1 VSVRESEAVRFA
13 IVGTGAIA
21 AAHACAIRS
30 VASAQLAGV
39 TDIDATIG
47 RAFAGAWEAPF
58 CESLDALLESVRPDV
73 VVICTPPSTHPE
85 LALAAIA
92 AGCHVLCEKP
102 LAVDVCSATAM
113 LDAAAEAGLIL
124 TMATKFRYVTDVIRA
139 RNMIKLGALGEIHLI
154 ANEFRSP
161 VSMEKRWNSNPALSG
176 GGVLIDNGTHSID
189 ILRYLAGP
197 LDSVSVTAESS
208 QGALG
213 VEDNARLLGRFS
225 YGAFARVELSWARP
239 AVSPYFVQI
248 IGSQGRAL
256 IGWKESKYR
265 LDPARDWQPLG
276 TGYDKLSAF
285 ERQYENLVDVIAG
298 RATIEVGREDAL
310 CSVRAIAAGYASMRH
325 GGWRMVDGTQAASYT
340 PDAERALALL

>member
-1 VSVRESEAVRFA
+1 MSARVSPAVRFG

-21 AAHACAIRS
+21 AAHAGAIRS
-30 VASAQLAGV
+30 LASAKLAGV

-47 RAFAGAWEAPF
+47 RTFAAAWEAPF
-58 CESLDALLESVRPDV
+58 FESLETLIETARPDFIV
-73 VVICTPPSTHPE
+73 VCTPPSTHPQ
-85 LALAAIA
+85 LALAAIS

-102 LAVDVCSATAM
+102 LAIDEPSAIAM
-113 LDAAAEAGLIL
+113 LDAAAEAGVIL
-124 TMATKFRYVTDVIRA
+124 TMATKFRYVADIIRA
-139 RNMIKLGALGEIHLI
+139 RSMIKLGALGQIHLI

-176 GGVLIDNGTHSID
+176 GGVFIDNGTHSVD

-197 LDSVSVTAESS
+197 LESVSVTSESS
-208 QGALG
+208 QGSLS
-213 VEDNARLLGRFS
+213 VEDDAQLLARFT

-248 IGSQGRAL
+248 VGSQGRAL

-265 LDPARDWQPLG
+265 LEPSREWQPLG
-276 TGYDKLSAF
+276 TGYDKLAAF

-298 RATIEVGREDAL
+298 RAAIEVGREDAL
-310 CSVRAIAAGYASMRH
+310 SSVQAIAAGYASLRN
-325 GGWRMVDGTQAASYT
+325 GGWMSVDGKKASSHT
-340 PDAERALALL
+340 PDAERAIALL